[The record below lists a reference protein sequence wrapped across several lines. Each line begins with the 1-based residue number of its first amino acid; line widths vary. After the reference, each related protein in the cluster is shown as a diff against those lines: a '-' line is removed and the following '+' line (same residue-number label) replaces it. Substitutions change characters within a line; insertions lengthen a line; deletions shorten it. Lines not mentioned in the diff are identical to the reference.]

1 MKKVIRLTES
11 DLKRIVRR
19 VLNEDVGDTVSYD
32 SLETEKF
39 YKNENENYLTKILYV
54 QNYKCYLYSLKEK
67 KYLGGGD
74 NQVTIKLT
82 YFKNYGETFT
92 EITEAEYKN
101 LILTPENTS
110 VTYAKGKTVKYNE
123 LEDDKYYKN
132 ENYVINMLQ
141 NAFYE
146 CYMFSIKD
154 KKYLGDETDNKMDK
168 NIGEFNMYGETFTE
182 ITEDEYKKTISTL
195 LPSDKP
201 TPNNNTNPKPTL
213 NDNNTIPTGVVSSDG
228 VYIILDK
235 NRSLGILDGEYSLSN
250 DRLDN
255 FYKNYETTKNIPDST
270 EYFLELKK
278 KIDGINVLI
287 DHNSYLTIKD
297 GKLIDN
303 IWKDL
308 FYKFNKAS
316 FNTRNDL
323 SSDANKIIKLLLK
336 NKIPCFEIDKED
348 CKIEFDTKTG
358 NVFRVTFILKSKCDE
373 KIPYVYL
380 ELDSSDGI
388 TAAINQE
395 EVTVIW
401 DGKDLKF
408 GQSDTPNDEVTPT
421 PNNNVTPKPTLN
433 NNNTTPTGVVD
444 SYSNFVL
451 DENVSLGVLGDSEYV
466 FYGEPLENDG
476 KTKKIPDGSGYYLKL
491 IKILNGYKVSIGS
504 GEALTINGGILNG
517 TTWGNFFNKINN
529 VSMTKPNDLLSNED
543 DIFQSLLDNTV
554 PCFEIDKEKEHKIK
568 YDVKTGVANTFIL
581 YLKSK
586 CNKKITS
593 VRLTLDKFDKVNAL
607 VNGKMANTIW
617 DGNDLKFKRSK
628 NEKLIIKVN
637 ENVRKALK
645 TYF

>member
-32 SLETEKF
+32 SLEIGKF
-39 YKNENENYLTKILYV
+39 YKSENENYLTKILYV

-101 LILTPENTS
+101 LTLTPENTS

-123 LEDDKYYKN
+123 LDDDKYYKN

-154 KKYLGDETDNKMDK
+154 KKYLGDETDNKMGK
-168 NIGEFNMYGETFTE
+168 NISEFNMYGETFTE

-201 TPNNNTNPKPTL
+201 TPNNNTTPTL
-213 NDNNTIPTGVVSSDG
+213 NDPTTPTGVADSGGDFLT
-228 VYIILDK
+228 LDK
-235 NRSLGILDGEYSLSN
+235 NDSLGILDGAEY
-250 DRLDN
+250 RLYNLDTV
-255 FYKNYETTKNIPDST
+255 FENYNTTKKIPNGVD
-270 EYFLELKK
+270 YYLNVKK
-278 KIDGINVLI
+278 TLDGITVSI
-287 DHNSYLTIKD
+287 DHNGYLTIED

-323 SSDANKIIKLLLK
+323 SSDANKIIKSLLK
-336 NKIPCFEIDKED
+336 NKVRCFEIDRED
-348 CKIEFDTKTG
+348 ESNNIEFDPKTG
-358 NVFRVTFILKSKCDE
+358 TVNQVILILKSKCDE
-373 KIPYVYL
+373 KIPYVFL
-380 ELDSSDGI
+380 ELNSSDGI
-388 TAAINQE
+388 TATINQE

-408 GQSDTPNDEVTPT
+408 GQSNVPNDEVTP
-421 PNNNVTPKPTLN
+421 NNNTTPKPTLN

-444 SYSNFVL
+444 SDSNFVL
-451 DENVSLGVLGDSEYV
+451 DENVFLGVLGDGEYV
-466 FYGEPLENDG
+466 FYGEPLKYDG
-476 KTKKIPDGSGYYLKL
+476 TRKKIPDGSGYSLYLRKN
-491 IKILNGYKVSIGS
+491 LNGYNFMIDSN
-504 GEALTINGGILNG
+504 ERLTIRDGKLNG
-517 TTWGNFFNKINN
+517 MTWGSLFSKINY
-529 VSMTKPNDLLSNED
+529 VSMTNPNDLLSNED

-554 PCFEIDKEKEHKIK
+554 PCFEIDKEKEHRVF
-568 YDVKTGVANTFIL
+568 YDVKTGIANTFVL

-593 VRLTLDKFDKVNAL
+593 VRLTLDKFDNVTAL

-617 DGNDLKFKRSK
+617 DGNDLKFRRSK
-628 NEKLIIKVN
+628 KQKLITKVN
-637 ENVRKALK
+637 ENVRKALI